1 MYCTVRQPL
10 VVPWLISSLFTC
22 LLKWDECLLDLFTCR
37 SKVHCLLSW
46 LLAHCLLIILWSYV
60 YTIHRFISS
69 YSMLRLWLYV
79 AKINSESSDRWA
91 SSNIR
96 HLLFAQII
104 VVVCSNQ
111 TTTSNICYLGEA
123 WLLLYNSWLLCL
135 CNSWLLSLCNSWLAW
150 KSWLNNFVCW
160 FQGARAASARQG
172 AGAASALQGAAG

>member
-1 MYCTVRQPL
+1 MYCTVRQLL

-104 VVVCSNQ
+104 VVVFSNQ
-111 TTTSNICYLGEA
+111 TTTSKIFYLGEA
-123 WLLLYNSWLLCL
+123 WLLLYNFWLLCL
-135 CNSWLLSLCNSWLAW
+135 CNSWHAW
-150 KSWLNNFVCW
+150 KSWLSNYVCW
-160 FQGARAASARQG
+160 FQGARAACTRQG